1 MLKEIENSNL
11 VFDTELNKIAYR
23 TVTNKLHYV
32 CFVNAVEK
40 SL

>member
-23 TVTNKLHYV
+23 TVTNKLHYRDN
-32 CFVNAVEK
+32 FMHKGN
-40 SL
+40 